1 MFNIDFLYQ
10 KQCKPVEPEPE
21 FINTDD
27 VEREVDMMISLCN
40 AEEEVE
46 RLKHYLRLS
55 QEEIYFA
62 RAQGHDLHER
72 LQEVEQDR
80 FRLVQRVNG
89 LFSKSLPLQ
98 LTHNC
103 FIAVFICQLKCNLN
117 FKFY

>member
-10 KQCKPVEPEPE
+10 KQCKPVEPE

-46 RLKHYLRLS
+46 RLKYYLRLS
-55 QEEIYFA
+55 QEEIYIA
-62 RAQGHDLHER
+62 RAQGHDLYER

-89 LFSKSLPLQ
+89 LFSKSLPQ

-103 FIAVFICQLKCNLN
+103 FIAVFICHLKCN
-117 FKFY
+117 FKF